1 MSYAR
6 NEAAKLEAQL
16 SEAQRQAREKAQA
29 TGEVD
34 VDVADWGMA
43 GVTISPRAS
52 ESEGRDTNKGKGKGK
67 GKATE
72 GDEEEEEDG
81 EEDAAVKVAQKRNQ
95 KRSATTSAEN
105 DQSGEAIFDAE
116 NDIDEAGGA
125 KGDATKGLTPEEKAL
140 EAARQGTK
148 VALANMQSFWER
160 IQTNLNSDPRIKDI
174 QKSLAST
181 LQSVSAPASQATGEG
196 EKGLPE
202 QQQQEGGLASA
213 GEALPAL
220 ARTLQSRLPHLDWKE
235 SQALAKKYYA
245 ESQSAAKDW
254 TREMGDFVGELV
266 KIVPPEEEKPSTGE
280 AKNKQEAE
288 PKSAATAAAAPTLS
302 DKGKGGDD
310 KKAAA
315 VDEKLGEETDDDF
328 DWDREADRLET
339 TTGPPTTSWGGSASG
354 SEEQLASAHH
364 GTATSS
370 KEKQSKKDDDD
381 EDGDS
386 DWE

>member
-34 VDVADWGMA
+34 VDVADWGVA

-52 ESEGRDTNKGKGKGK
+52 ESEGKDTNKGKGKGK

-72 GDEEEEEDG
+72 GDEEEKDE
-81 EEDAAVKVAQKRNQ
+81 EEDAAVKDTQPRKQKRAA
-95 KRSATTSAEN
+95 ATNADN
-105 DQSGEAIFDAE
+105 DQGGEAIFDAE

-125 KGDATKGLTPEEKAL
+125 KGDATKELTPEEKAL

-181 LQSVSAPASQATGEG
+181 LQSVSTPASQATGEG

-202 QQQQEGGLASA
+202 QQQQGGLASA

-288 PKSAATAAAAPTLS
+288 PKSAASAAAAAALS

-364 GTATSS
+364 GAAAAS
-370 KEKQSKKDDDD
+370 KEQQSKKDDDD